1 VASLALVRG
10 GILTE
15 PTCEPRSEMRAV
27 HFRAEDDL
35 YDEEG

>member
-15 PTCEPRSEMRAV
+15 QLASQRSEMRAV
-27 HFRAEDDL
+27 HFRVEDEL